1 MTKEEDRGRTRERT
15 RGATR
20 GRAAA
25 TPTLPA
31 NPLHTSAPTQLP
43 PIGSHQNILEQP
55 LPTNGTRESGVVMS
69 VERQVSSDA
78 DGDKRAPEHK
88 KPKLEPKDNSV
99 STSVI
104 PKPSPEPTQ
113 HQVFPESVQHQ
124 VFDLTAADTQDDDEL
139 TGADI
144 PGAPVGAFPNLVR
157 SCHPSGSGNTIS
169 TEEVQPAWI
178 QELTKSLQGLHVKS
192 DQTHNY
198 CLELGA
204 SLQQH
209 GTRLDHLEACQKET
223 TEQQESTITRLQ
235 ALEKVVADLEKEAR
249 SPRFAPTTPVGRHG
263 GGGGISPRSPRS
275 PRGGSDFGGGGGYRD
290 PMQDLGLVIGGWTDA
305 RSSEAEEEVRNMFRA
320 AGLDDRLCQVS
331 GPSGRTNFMRASL
344 NFSPEST
351 IAHKRQSQKEILDKL
366 KHLKCAS
373 GIEGQEGVTLW
384 IQKDRSLEER
394 LRIRALV
401 LTKNFYTKLPPLA
414 NRPPT
419 PLPEIVWRG
428 QVFVGQTRLL
438 RSMDEGHEPTA
449 TDQIIEDSKGNHTV
463 WFVSSQAFEEV
474 TGRSKETLQQAWLDY
489 GPAATPLGAGAL

>member
-1 MTKEEDRGRTRERT
+1 
-15 RGATR
+15 
-20 GRAAA
+20 
-25 TPTLPA
+25 
-31 NPLHTSAPTQLP
+31 
-43 PIGSHQNILEQP
+43 
-55 LPTNGTRESGVVMS
+55 
-69 VERQVSSDA
+69 
-78 DGDKRAPEHK
+78 
-88 KPKLEPKDNSV
+88 
-99 STSVI
+99 
-104 PKPSPEPTQ
+104 
-113 HQVFPESVQHQ
+113 
-124 VFDLTAADTQDDDEL
+124 
-139 TGADI
+139 
-144 PGAPVGAFPNLVR
+144 
-157 SCHPSGSGNTIS
+157 
-169 TEEVQPAWI
+169 
-178 QELTKSLQGLHVKS
+178 
-192 DQTHNY
+192 
-198 CLELGA
+198 
-204 SLQQH
+204 
-209 GTRLDHLEACQKET
+209 
-223 TEQQESTITRLQ
+223 
-235 ALEKVVADLEKEAR
+235 
-249 SPRFAPTTPVGRHG
+249 
-263 GGGGISPRSPRS
+263 
-275 PRGGSDFGGGGGYRD
+275 
-290 PMQDLGLVIGGWTDA
+290 MQDLGLVIGGWTDA

-419 PLPEIVWRG
+419 PIPEIVWRG

-463 WFVSSQAFEEV
+463 WFVSSQAFEDV